1 MSDGYLMRRM
11 ERPELDLAID
21 LAAAEGWN
29 PGLGD
34 AEAFWAADPQ
44 GFHIGLLEGRPAA
57 TLSGV
62 RYADQGRPA
71 FDFIGLYIVLPG
83 LRGRGFGKRL
93 WDHVLDGLSAP
104 TVALDA
110 VTAQEAT
117 YRKDGFETFR
127 KSVRHAGDAGVASAG
142 LPGDWLSAPG
152 LRPLS
157 EFPWPEVLAYDRR
170 CFPAPREG
178 FLRAWT
184 SLPGHVALGLE
195 RGGPTGGR
203 LAGFGV
209 VRPCGTG
216 SKIGPLFADDEEAAR
231 TLLRA
236 LCASAPTRPVHFD
249 TPGTN
254 PSAAKLAGE
263 LGLRPVFETVR
274 MYRGPAPDVDLDREF
289 GVTSFELG

>member
-1 MSDGYLMRRM
+1 MTDGYLMRRM
-11 ERPELDLAID
+11 ERPELDLALH

-29 PGLGD
+29 PGLHD
-34 AEAFWAADPQ
+34 AEAFWAADAG
-44 GFHIGLLEGRPAA
+44 GFHVGLLEGRVAA

-62 RYADQGRPA
+62 RYREGGRPV
-71 FDFIGLYIVLPG
+71 FDFIGLYIVTPE
-83 LRGRGFGKRL
+83 LRGRGYGRRL
-93 WDHVLDGLSAP
+93 WDHVRAGLDAP
-104 TVALDA
+104 VIGLDA

-127 KSVRHAGDAGVASAG
+127 KSVRHAGKLGGTSGGASAE
-142 LPGDWLSAPG
+142 WLAAPG

-157 EFPWPEVLAYDRR
+157 DFPWSEVLAYDRR
-170 CFPAPREG
+170 CFPAAREG

-184 SLPGHVALGLE
+184 SLPGHVALGLA
-195 RGGPTGGR
+195 RGGPTGVE

-209 VRPCGTG
+209 VRPCGLG

-236 LCASAPTRPVHFD
+236 LCASAPAMPVHFD
-249 TPGTN
+249 TPGSN
-254 PSAAKLAGE
+254 PAAARLAGE

-274 MYRGPAPDVDLDREF
+274 MYRGPAPDVDLGREF